1 VLPSR
6 PMLTLFAAAAPS
18 APASGGALEEAL
30 RWLAAPADPPLLLIL
45 GLCLAAAVA
54 GRLDRKVA

>member
-1 VLPSR
+1 
-6 PMLTLFAAAAPS
+6 MLALLAAAAPS